1 MALQLQTEM
10 TQSVG
15 TSTPFG
21 DPAVGTPVPIGDP
34 AAGTPTPFGDPAA
47 GTSVPIGDLHTIV
60 ELHTMQRRDASLPDV
75 IGVIEHEAGLSVRLL
90 KYMNSSSF
98 GFSGR
103 VRSIPQAAAI
113 LGPRGLS
120 RWALIVASLSGPT
133 AITRE
138 LALTMLTRARAC
150 ELISLDQG
158 ERLDADELFG
168 IGMFS
173 TCDAVFRMPLAQ
185 VIRELALSHDASA
198 ALMHHS
204 GPAGEILESVICC
217 ERSELLALAPLTC
230 SAAYHE
236 ARDWAG
242 RAIQGLV

>member
-10 TQSVG
+10 AQSVG
-15 TSTPFG
+15 ASI
-21 DPAVGTPVPIGDP
+21 PIGDLSV
-34 AAGTPTPFGDPAA
+34 

-60 ELHTMQRRDASLPDV
+60 ELYTMQRRDASLQDL
-75 IGVIEHEAGLSVRLL
+75 IAVIEHEAGLGVRLL

-133 AITRE
+133 PIPRE
-138 LALTMLTRARAC
+138 LALMMLTRARAC
-150 ELISLDQG
+150 ELVGLDHG
-158 ERLDADELFG
+158 EGLDADELFA

-185 VIRELALSHDASA
+185 VVRELDLSHDASD
-198 ALMHHS
+198 ALIHLG
-204 GPAGEILESVICC
+204 GPAGEILESVIFQ
-217 ERSELLALAPLTC
+217 EQGELLTPGLLTG
-230 SAAYHE
+230 SAAYLE
-236 ARDWAG
+236 ARDWAL
-242 RAIQGLV
+242 RAIHGMV